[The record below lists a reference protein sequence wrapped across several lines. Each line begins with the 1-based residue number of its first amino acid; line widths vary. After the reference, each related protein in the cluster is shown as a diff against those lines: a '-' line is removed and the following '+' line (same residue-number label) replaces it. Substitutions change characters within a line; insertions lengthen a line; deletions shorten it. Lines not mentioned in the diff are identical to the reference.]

1 MMDSAWTT
9 PQWATGPEAK
19 QMKSGTMTHRLGLEH
34 QPRAR
39 TGRELQ
45 VGAAIARGYREM
57 GVRLNGAATD
67 RFQEANSRKLLRKLF
82 RALGIRST

>member
-1 MMDSAWTT
+1 VDDAAVGVRTRGGANQERDDD
-9 PQWATGPEAK
+9 PQAGPGA
-19 QMKSGTMTHRLGLEH
+19 STN
-34 QPRAR
+34 AR
-39 TGRELQ
+39 TGRELL

-82 RALGIRST
+82 RALEIRST